1 MTKDEAIKILELT
14 RDGYLEK
21 AQIAWAMDNKD
32 LGSMFQDK
40 MKALNVALYALGG
53 GDPPFVNGEPNSIV
67 YESERDATEAAMLLK
82 NFCEGIR
89 DCDECVFS
97 RDDHC
102 RLYNYPE
109 GWMLRDFETPEH
121 LSKGRKQRIYL
132 ASSVAEI
139 AIVTKATKEFQDLLA
154 EVERKLAES
163 VEAISPKRTDE

>member
-21 AQIAWAMDNKD
+21 AQIAWAMNNKD
-32 LGSMFQDK
+32 FGSMFHDK
-40 MKALNVALYALGG
+40 VMALNVALYELGG
-53 GDPPFVNGEPNSIV
+53 GDPPTVDGEPDGIV
-67 YESERDATEAAMLLK
+67 YESEHDATEAAMLLK
-82 NFCEGIR
+82 SFCEGIE

-97 RDDHC
+97 RDDRC

-109 GWMLRDFETPEH
+109 GWLLRDFETPEH

-139 AIVTKATKEFQDLLA
+139 AKAAKATKKFQDLLA

-163 VEAISPKRTDE
+163 VEVINPKRTD